1 MIMINNIRNYNDL
14 KGSGLAYKT
23 NTAVSGAP
31 KYFSNKNKIS
41 LVGNGWSQNYPRNSL
56 TKREFDV
63 RASRFNM
70 YKPSH
75 VMNVHRL
82 FTQS

>member
-1 MIMINNIRNYNDL
+1 MINNIRNYNDL

-41 LVGNGWSQNYPRNSL
+41 LV
-56 TKREFDV
+56 
-63 RASRFNM
+63 
-70 YKPSH
+70 
-75 VMNVHRL
+75 
-82 FTQS
+82 